1 MSTALP
7 QIINVAGD
15 DDTLGRI
22 HAQATIHLQNQVAQ
36 WVASVE
42 QAHPLNDPVTA
53 QRVGEV
59 IDAWWDL
66 TPATLHQVEAMAE
79 VYRLPKRSM
88 ATAVL
93 GTYLRSLQRVGDY
106 SDGCTTAATPNALLM
121 KNRDNDPRF
130 LGMQTLLR
138 VSPDQGYSWLGLSTA
153 GAPGVHSSGMNET
166 GLAIAD
172 THVPSRDIGPG
183 VPRFSSM
190 MHVLQEC
197 GSTSQAVDYLLET
210 PQMGLGTLTIVD
222 DSGDAAVVECGFSHS
237 AVVDPTLTPG
247 VIPGAVLATNHYV
260 TPTLAFATLPPDD
273 TSADADSQARRTTVL
288 SSLTPQNHPHGVEE
302 ADLRALASHHVWPES
317 GQDRDIPTS
326 GSLCRHGGSDKPG
339 TISTTIFSPKNRTM
353 DVCFGTPCSAPFFR
367 IGFHGD
373 PTPLPPAA

>member
-1 MSTALP
+1 
-7 QIINVAGD
+7 
-15 DDTLGRI
+15 
-22 HAQATIHLQNQVAQ
+22 
-36 WVASVE
+36 
-42 QAHPLNDPVTA
+42 
-53 QRVGEV
+53 
-59 IDAWWDL
+59 
-66 TPATLHQVEAMAE
+66 
-79 VYRLPKRSM
+79 PKRAM
-88 ATAVL
+88 VTAVL
-93 GTYLRSLQRVGDY
+93 GTYLRSLQRVADY
-106 SDGCTTAATPNALLM
+106 SDGCTTAATPDALLM

-138 VSPDQGYSWLGLSTA
+138 VSPDQGYAWLGLSTA

-197 GSTSQAVDYLLET
+197 GSTAQAVDYLLET

-222 DSGDAAVVECGFSHS
+222 ASGNAAVVECGFSHS
-237 AVVDPTLTPG
+237 AVVDSTLTPG
-247 VIPGAVLATNHYV
+247 VIPGAALATNHYV
-260 TPTLAFATLPPDD
+260 TSALASATLPPDD

-288 SSLTPQNHPHGVEE
+288 GSLTPQNHPNGVGEE
-302 ADLRALASHHVWPES
+302 ELRALASHHVLPES
-317 GQDRDIPTS
+317 GQDGDPPAS

-339 TISTTIFSPKNRTM
+339 TISTTIFSPKNCTM
-353 DVCFGTPCSAPFFR
+353 DVCLGTPCSTPFFR

-373 PTPLPPAA
+373 PTLVPLVES